1 LGVKSL
7 VTVTD
12 LARVSARWPGIR
24 AIGNDDRRFRVSSV
38 KDDHKDQPFL
48 AALTG
53 KRPARRP
60 IWIMRQAGRYLPEYM
75 ALREKHA
82 FVTICKTPELACE
95 ATLQPIRRFG
105 FDAAILFNDILVPL
119 EPLGTSFVFTEDRG
133 PQLSEPLRHEEQITA
148 LRASDPHESLDFV
161 AAAVRLLKQE
171 LGRTPLI
178 GFAGAP
184 FTLASY
190 LVEGGGSRDY
200 QHIKSLLYQRPDLLA
215 ILLDHLADHITAY
228 LRLQIEAGVDAV
240 QLFDSWASI
249 LAPADYER
257 FVLPGVQRIF
267 AGLADTG
274 VPRILFVK
282 GTASYLD
289 SLVHCG
295 ADAISLDWTVDL
307 GDAALRLG
315 QLKIQGNL
323 DPLALFGPPA
333 EIARR
338 ARAICRAGDAA
349 PGHVFNLGH
358 GVLPGTPIASVA
370 ALVEAVHAYE
380 TEQDAGQEKSA

>member
-1 LGVKSL
+1 VNSL
-7 VTVTD
+7 PVDQT
-12 LARVSARWPGIR
+12 
-24 AIGNDDRRFRVSSV
+24 
-38 KDDHKDQPFL
+38 DQPFL
-48 AALTG
+48 DALNG
-53 KRPARRP
+53 KRPSRRP
-60 IWIMRQAGRYLPEYM
+60 IWIMRQAGRYLPEYL
-75 ALREKHA
+75 ALREQHP

-133 PQLSEPLRHEEQITA
+133 PQLPDPLRREEDITT
-148 LRASDPHESLDFV
+148 LRTSDPRESLAFV
-161 AAAVRLLKQE
+161 AAAIRLLKQE
-171 LGRTPLI
+171 LGPTPLI

-200 QHIKSLLYQRPDLLA
+200 THIKSMLYQRPDLLTN
-215 ILLDHLADHITAY
+215 LLDQLADHITAY
-228 LRLQIEAGVDAV
+228 LHMQIEAGVDAV

-249 LAPADYER
+249 LAPADYAR

-295 ADAISLDWTVDL
+295 ADAVSLDWTVDL
-307 GDAALRLG
+307 GDAALRLSN
-315 QLKIQGNL
+315 LKLQGNL

-333 EIARR
+333 EIIRR
-338 ARAICRAGDAA
+338 AQVICQAGDTAA
-349 PGHVFNLGH
+349 GHVFNLGH
-358 GVLPGTPIASVA
+358 GVLPGTPLDGVA
-370 ALVEAVHAYE
+370 TLVEAVHEYK
-380 TEQDAGQEKSA
+380 TGQNSAREKIA